1 MKKAFIILLISMLAA
16 TVFAQINMS
25 EYSMTY
31 SAGTYSEITGGTVLG
46 TISSDDQRFA
56 DPANLTGVTSNTFG
70 PGFPIGFDFTF
81 GGVVYD
87 RFGVSANGVLYLGQS
102 ALGTSAVYV
111 YNSYVP
117 ISVTYAIDGDQNL
130 SARIAPFTRDLQ
142 AQAGAEIM
150 FLTTGTAPN
159 QELVLQWKNYKRY
172 GSTGTGDS
180 YNFQIRLQ
188 QSGNNVAMVYGA
200 ITNNATATTVQVGL
214 RSQPSGTASNWKA
227 MTTTTDWTAPTAGAT
242 SGATMTLSNTVVP
255 PSGTTYTWAPPVAGS
270 APNPAVLVAPAD
282 AATGVG
288 INPTLSWGSGGGLP
302 SGFNVYFNGSLVS
315 SNQAGM
321 TYMPGPLA
329 YSTTYTWQIIPINE
343 FGAAVDCP
351 VWSFTTAENP
361 VVSSFPF
368 TEGFESGNTDAST
381 SILHWTQEFVTGTKS
396 WTANSSLTTYG
407 RTPRTGSFNV
417 TLGWS
422 ASTWMFRPV
431 QLTAGT
437 SYDVEVWA
445 RQDMS
450 NATLA
455 SMTIAYGTEATAAG
469 MTDTIVSQT
478 SLVDGSY
485 QRLFGS
491 FTPSNSGIYYIGILG
506 NMPTATNWYISLDDI
521 TIRETPTVPMISVD
535 PNTWDYGTKLI
546 YTTTPKAFAISNVG
560 GAPLNISSVNVSGT
574 GFALA
579 VPFSPVSLLPNES
592 TSITVNFAP
601 TTATTHSGNIAIND
615 NRAVTNIPLTGD
627 ALDATIYSGDL
638 PYLQNFDSVT
648 PPAFPLGWE
657 PYISSSSSPIP
668 VVDVRTS
675 GTPNTNPNH
684 VYLYNQLEN
693 STGDVIVLSP
703 PIGVS
708 LNTIRTKFHAKGG
721 GAGYTLQVGT
731 WSGSTF
737 TLYQSIPLTTTYAQ
751 YAVDF
756 SSYAGTDTRIAYR
769 HGLGSTYRTIYID
782 DVIIEVPAPIA
793 PEPATVA
800 FPLDGMTTFVDPL
813 LKWTPSASGEPA
825 LSYKVYLNQTGTFSE
840 GDLVY
845 EGTAL
850 QYQTTGLSNG
860 RTYYWKVLPTN
871 NYGSDPTCPTWSF
884 STPGPDQLAES
895 FDATAFPPAGWAN
908 GTSGNWTRSTATP
921 LFHGTGHAYKFT
933 STTVQ
938 YQLSTPLLTINNG
951 DTLDFWT
958 RATTTAQILQVAY
971 SEDRVTWTQL
981 GANITYA
988 ATGVWYQQSFNLS
1001 ELAGNN
1007 YYLAFQTGLPTATG
1021 SIYVDHVI
1029 GPDITPVRPGAPTL
1043 TAPLDAAVNQSR
1055 YPSLS
1060 WSAPTTGGVPTGY
1073 NVYLDT
1079 VDGSTLF
1086 AGNVTSPYTLTTPL
1100 EWDQTYYWTV
1110 KAFNAAGTGD
1120 APAARSFT
1128 VMSDPTIYDLPYA
1141 VDFGTVAGD
1150 WPVAGWSQLHGFYPT
1165 PIGTTAQW
1173 FQDDWLNVTTPANK
1187 AAKINIYGTLRYGW
1201 LVTPP
1206 IAIPADGYELKFDA
1220 GLVVWNGTTPP
1231 TGTQVDDRFMVIMSD
1246 TPTMTNPTILREWNN
1261 TGSPWVFN
1269 DIPHTGANYTIPLT
1283 GISGTKYFAF
1293 YGESSIGDNG
1303 DNDLMVDNVMIRQTP
1318 TGPPDPVTLTSPSD
1332 GATDLP
1338 IGGFNLTWADALT
1351 GGTPIEYT
1359 VYMGTTEDVADYA
1372 WYNITGT
1379 SFDPTQ
1385 DEFDPITYNYGE
1397 TWYWTVQ
1404 AINGDGDADVPTPFS
1419 FTIMDDPRILS
1430 LPYSQNFDGVPTAS
1444 MPAAWAGYVN
1454 STSTTAYV
1462 RTITTYPVSAPNS
1475 MYMTTSADANA
1486 DLRLITPDILVPMN
1500 SIKLSFSARAGSV
1513 GPNLLVGTVDAL
1525 DGTGT
1530 FNELAS
1536 IPMTTTHTVYTVSFA
1551 DYLGTDTNICFKHGA
1566 GGTYR
1571 SIYIDDVYMEEL
1583 VDTDMSV
1590 VSLTGMPYGFQNTP
1604 IAHTV
1609 TVKNNGTEPVSNYT
1623 VYLKSVE
1630 TRAILGQESFT
1641 DPLAADATN
1650 AVEFT
1655 WTPTSLGAMDI
1666 YGEVYVADDAVAE
1679 NNTSELMSF
1688 NVYQEGI
1695 LFESFEGGVI
1705 PANWTVLNAD
1715 GGTQVWQAT
1724 TVNPRT
1730 GTYAA
1735 RVRYETSTL
1744 DNDDWLITPPLQVT
1758 SGTTDNISF
1767 WMRSYSAT
1775 DADPWQV
1782 LISTTDT
1789 NPASFSM
1796 IDEGD
1801 GNMGAYV
1808 QKSYNLDSYGDA
1820 VIYLAVRY
1828 MGAYDWYL
1836 YVDDFIGPPIF
1847 TPTTLA
1853 TPDVTISTVGS
1864 NVVLNWDAIPYA
1876 TSYEVMAADA
1886 PEGSWTLASTVTAP
1900 TYSSAATS
1908 KKFFKV
1914 IAKAGATRS
1923 ITTQALSLEQQLLQD
1938 EMDKAARSRQ

>member
-1 MKKAFIILLISMLAA
+1 MKKLLLIAIALMALSGLFAAVINEGFEGTAFPPNEWA
-16 TVFAQINMS
+16 TVGTSWIRSTTYPYAGVASARVGYTSGQYWLIAPKLKPAPGANTLTFWYRDHS
-25 EYSMTY
+25 ESTAWDYADEYTY
-31 SAGTYSEITGGTVLG
+31 VKVSTTGNATTDFTTTVWTGDYLDFTLTYQQASIDLSAYNGQEIFVAIHHVATGGNYRYFDEITGVDL
-46 TISSDDQRFA
+46 A
-56 DPANLTGVTSNTFG
+56 PAGV
-70 PGFPIGFDFTF
+70 
-81 GGVVYD
+81 
-87 RFGVSANGVLYLGQS
+87 
-102 ALGTSAVYV
+102 
-111 YNSYVP
+111 
-117 ISVTYAIDGDQNL
+117 
-130 SARIAPFTRDLQ
+130 
-142 AQAGAEIM
+142 
-150 FLTTGTAPN
+150 
-159 QELVLQWKNYKRY
+159 
-172 GSTGTGDS
+172 
-180 YNFQIRLQ
+180 
-188 QSGNNVAMVYGA
+188 
-200 ITNNATATTVQVGL
+200 
-214 RSQPSGTASNWKA
+214 
-227 MTTTTDWTAPTAGAT
+227 
-242 SGATMTLSNTVVP
+242 
-255 PSGTTYTWAPPVAGS
+255 
-270 APNPAVLVAPAD
+270 PNPAIIGAPLNNAIN
-282 AATGVG
+282 VG
-288 INPTLSWGSGGGLP
+288 LNPTLSWSSGGGAP
-302 SGFNVYFNGSLVS
+302 TGYDVYFNGSLVS
-315 SNQAGM
+315 SNQPGL
-321 TYMPGPLA
+321 TYLPGPLA
-329 YSTTYTWQIIPINE
+329 YSTTYTWQIIPRNDE
-343 FGAAVDCP
+343 GQAADCP
-351 VWSFTTAENP
+351 VWSFTTMDDPTEPLPYLQDFEAPTTLADINWTGTFSIMTNHGTSGSKGLSRNLW
-361 VVSSFPF
+361 SSATTGVATTPPIGPLAPDSELKFDYRYVNYSSYPSTPF
-368 TEGFESGNTDAST
+368 TPGAGDQFLVQVSTDGVSFSTVHTINQSNHITSMDFAPVTINLAAYSGTIYVKFDAAWAT
-381 SILHWTQEFVTGTKS
+381 GDYYLDIDNVMVREVPLAPIIL
-396 WTANSSLTTYG
+396 
-407 RTPRTGSFNV
+407 
-417 TLGWS
+417 
-422 ASTWMFRPV
+422 
-431 QLTAGT
+431 
-437 SYDVEVWA
+437 
-445 RQDMS
+445 
-450 NATLA
+450 
-455 SMTIAYGTEATAAG
+455 
-469 MTDTIVSQT
+469 VSP
-478 SLVDGSY
+478 D
-485 QRLFGS
+485 
-491 FTPSNSGIYYIGILG
+491 
-506 NMPTATNWYISLDDI
+506 A
-521 TIRETPTVPMISVD
+521 
-535 PNTWDYGTKLI
+535 WDFGTKLI
-546 YTTTPKAFAISNVG
+546 NTTTPKEFTITNIGVGSLNV
-560 GAPLNISSVNVSGT
+560 SSVNVTGT

-579 VPFSPVSLLPNES
+579 EAFSPVSLLTNES
-592 TSITVNFAP
+592 ASFTVNFAP
-601 TTATTHSGNIAIND
+601 TTATTYSGNIAIND
-615 NRAVTNIPLTGD
+615 NRAVTNIPLSGE

-648 PPAFPLGWE
+648 TPALPLGWE
-657 PYISSSSSPIP
+657 P
-668 VVDVRTS
+668 VVNSTSTSALVETRTT
-675 GTPNTNPNH
+675 GTPNTTPNH
-684 VYLYNQLEN
+684 VYMAN
-693 STGDVIVLSP
+693 SADATANLILLSP
-703 PIGVS
+703 PVDVA
-708 LNTIRTKFHAKGG
+708 LNTLRTKFHAKGG
-721 GAGYTLQVGT
+721 AGFTVEVGT
-731 WSGSTF
+731 WNGSAF
-737 TLYQSIPLTTTYAQ
+737 TLYQSVPITATYTQ
-751 YAVDF
+751 YSVDF

-1043 TAPLDAAVNQSR
+1043 TAPLDAATNQSR

-1100 EWDQTYYWTV
+1100 DWEQTYYWTV

-1430 LPYSQNFDGVPTAS
+1430 LPHSQNFDGVPTAS
-1444 MPAAWAGYVN
+1444 MPAAWTGYVN

-1462 RTITTYPVSAPNS
+1462 RTITTFPVSAPNS

-1679 NNTSELMSF
+1679 NNTSELMNF

-1695 LFESFEGGVI
+1695 LFEGFEGGVI

-1758 SGTTDNISF
+1758 SSTTDNISF
-1767 WMRSYSAT
+1767 WMRTYNGTS
-1775 DADPWQV
+1775 ADPWQV

-1789 NPASFSM
+1789 NPASFTM

-1801 GNMGAYV
+1801 GMLANYV

-1886 PEGSWTLASTVTAP
+1886 PEGPWTLASTVTAP

-1938 EMDKAARSRQ
+1938 ELDKAARSRQ